1 MKRNDAEQIGK
12 LIQQFLRQE
21 SLESPLN
28 EQRLLDAWPQV
39 LGPAAAYT
47 SNLYIR
53 NQTLYV
59 HLTSAVFRYSPQSG
73 SALENLVYNELRNK
87 GYMNISFDNSKTECD
102 FLAYKNGK
110 AYGFQ
115 VCYEL
120 NDMNL
125 KRELYGFELENVML
139 EKKTLLTYNQKE
151 TYGDIEVV
159 PFWEWVMSPPF
170 T

>member
-59 HLTSAVFRYSPQSG
+59 HLTSA
-73 SALENLVYNELRNK
+73 ALRQELMMGREVLVRTLNQRVGAMVITNIIFVEERDSVYNLYTQLAKCFGCTAVIK
-87 GYMNISFDNSKTECD
+87 GFP
-102 FLAYKNGK
+102 
-110 AYGFQ
+110 
-115 VCYEL
+115 
-120 NDMNL
+120 
-125 KRELYGFELENVML
+125 
-139 EKKTLLTYNQKE
+139 
-151 TYGDIEVV
+151 DIDYCEHLHR
-159 PFWEWVMSPPF
+159 
-170 T
+170 